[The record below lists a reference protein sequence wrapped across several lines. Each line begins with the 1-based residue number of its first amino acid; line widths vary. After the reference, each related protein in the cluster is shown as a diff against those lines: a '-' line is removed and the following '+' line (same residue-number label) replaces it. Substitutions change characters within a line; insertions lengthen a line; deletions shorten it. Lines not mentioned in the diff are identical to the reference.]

1 MHLLLLQA
9 VAHGS
14 GAWRAL
20 GCVLERQAMAEADE
34 IRRQER
40 ALNRQNMPRALL
52 FGLGALVALAALL
65 LFYSY

>member
-1 MHLLLLQA
+1 
-9 VAHGS
+9 
-14 GAWRAL
+14 
-20 GCVLERQAMAEADE
+20 LEGKVMAEADE

-40 ALNRQNMPRALL
+40 ALNRQNMPPALL